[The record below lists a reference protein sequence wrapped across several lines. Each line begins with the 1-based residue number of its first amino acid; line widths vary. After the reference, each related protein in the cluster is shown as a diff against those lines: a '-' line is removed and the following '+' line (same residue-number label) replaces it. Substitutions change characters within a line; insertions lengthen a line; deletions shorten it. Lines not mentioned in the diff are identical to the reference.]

1 MPKKREKN
9 LERELLLPGEGE
21 VIGIIEQLMGYD
33 KAMVRCS
40 DGYTRLCRIP
50 GRMRKRVWMRPGDI
64 VLIGIWDF
72 QPKKRGDILHKY
84 SREEIKQLESKKLLD
99 WIKEEEEI

>member
-9 LERELLLPGEGE
+9 FERELLLPGEGE

-33 KAMVRCS
+33 RAMVRCS

-50 GRMRKRVWMRPGDI
+50 GRMRKRVWMTWR
-64 VLIGIWDF
+64 
-72 QPKKRGDILHKY
+72 Y
-84 SREEIKQLESKKLLD
+84 SLNRYMGFST
-99 WIKEEEEI
+99 KEEGRYFT